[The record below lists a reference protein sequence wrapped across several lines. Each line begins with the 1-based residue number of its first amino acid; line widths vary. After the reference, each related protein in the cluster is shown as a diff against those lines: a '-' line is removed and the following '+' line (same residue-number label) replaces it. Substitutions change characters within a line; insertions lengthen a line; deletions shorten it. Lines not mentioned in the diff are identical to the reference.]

1 MKTYNNQKQ
10 SKPTPLVAVLPNS
23 ILNTTTRNK
32 IYLVL
37 FVCFTLLLLQTNA
50 QTPIVN
56 VSMGNT
62 AATTSNSYT
71 ASGAVGSSF
80 SGTNYNYTFG
90 AATQGTNNQKQL
102 NSLTIGQEIYSYVQ
116 NANSF
121 VKIRRV
127 NNSVVSGT
135 RTLLWV
141 EKNNVAGGSG
151 NKIAVVPQYNDNME
165 SVFDGNSLN
174 QGTDNLF
181 ANQGDGNGNN
191 NNIERLDV
199 IFAGGV
205 ISTYNDKVG
214 FALFER
220 GADNEHDPFVIAAV
234 TSIDQNGNPTGYA
247 NPKRVNT
254 GNWGNIASS
263 ATDYYVVRKN
273 PATESNLR
281 MSTSGKQNIGGV
293 FITFKDLGIA
303 TGVKIYGY
311 SIIGYD
317 LPACATAA
325 NLVDYSNNTYFPTN
339 TSSATSQGG
348 IDLIALTGVL
358 SAPEGIILPP
368 TANNIEIPSM
378 MNTAPLTAISPLDAT
393 AASGNIAS
401 YTIISIPS
409 ALQGSLHLCNSN
421 NCNPIVTGQVLTPAE
436 INMLSFVPNPSF
448 VGSIVYNYSATDS
461 HNQVSNVATYTIP
474 VTSTTQVVLPVNI
487 VSFTGNI
494 NNKLVQ
500 LNWQTS
506 QENNSSYFEVQR
518 SSNGSNFEPISTV
531 TAKGNIGTI
540 STYQDKDDLFFYTG
554 KVVYYRLKMVDTDG
568 KYKFSKVLVI
578 IPNTASTVNTL
589 KAWPLPFTA
598 QLTAGYS
605 SELSGEIKVN
615 LTNMNGSRVA
625 SSSATV
631 QKGYNSISINQA
643 QTIPSGTYLLTIT
656 SNGKTESIKVVKQ

>member
-80 SGTNYNYTFG
+80 SETNYNYTFG

-127 NNSVVSGT
+127 NNSIVSGT

-254 GNWGNIASS
+254 GNWGNIPSS

-615 LTNMNGSRVA
+615 LTNINGSRVA

>member
-62 AATTSNSYT
+62 AATTSNSYI

-90 AATQGTNNQKQL
+90 AATQATNNQKQL

-127 NNSVVSGT
+127 NNSIVSGT
-135 RTLLWV
+135 RTLLLV

-254 GNWGNIASS
+254 GNWGNIPSS

>member
-90 AATQGTNNQKQL
+90 AATQATNNQKQL

-127 NNSVVSGT
+127 NNSIVSGT
-135 RTLLWV
+135 RTLLCV

-254 GNWGNIASS
+254 GNWGNIPSS

-421 NCNPIVTGQVLTPAE
+421 NCNPIVTGQVLTPVE

>member
-127 NNSVVSGT
+127 NNSIVSGT

>member
-127 NNSVVSGT
+127 NNSIVSGT

-254 GNWGNIASS
+254 GNWGNIPSS

-615 LTNMNGSRVA
+615 LTNINGSRVA

>member
-50 QTPIVN
+50 QTSIVN

-90 AATQGTNNQKQL
+90 AATQATNNQKQL

-254 GNWGNIASS
+254 GNWGNIPSS

-317 LPACATAA
+317 LPASATAA

-393 AASGNIAS
+393 AASGNISS

>member
-1 MKTYNNQKQ
+1 MKTYNNQLHNNP
-10 SKPTPLVAVLPNS
+10 STIEAVLPNS
-23 ILNTTTRNK
+23 ILLTANRLS
-32 IYLVL
+32 IYLL
-37 FVCFTLLLLQTNA
+37 LLVCFTFLLLNTHA

-56 VSMGNT
+56 ASMENVATT
-62 AATTSNSYT
+62 AATSYN
-71 ASGAVGSSF
+71 ASGAAGSSF
-80 SGTNYNYTFG
+80 SGNNYNYTFG
-90 AATQGTNNQKQL
+90 TATQAANNQKKL
-102 NSLTIGQEIYSYVQ
+102 NSLTIGQEVYSYVQ
-116 NANSF
+116 NANSI

-127 NNSVVSGT
+127 NNGIVSGK
-135 RTLLWV
+135 RSLLWL
-141 EKNNVAGGSG
+141 EKNIVAGGSA
-151 NKIAVVPQYNDNME
+151 NKIAVLPQYNDNME
-165 SVFDGNSLN
+165 LVFDGNSLN

-205 ISTYNDKVG
+205 ISTYNNKVG

-220 GADNEHDPFVIAAV
+220 GADNEHDPFVIAAI
-234 TSIDQNGNPTGYA
+234 TSIDQNGNPTAYGKPLRI
-247 NPKRVNT
+247 NS
-254 GNWGNIASS
+254 GNWGNIPSS
-263 ATDYYVVRKN
+263 AVDYYVARRD
-273 PATESNLR
+273 PLTESNLR

-293 FITFKDLGIA
+293 FITLKDLGIA

-311 SIIGYD
+311 SVMGCD
-317 LPACATAA
+317 LPSCATAA
-325 NLVDYSNNTYFPTN
+325 DLVDYTNSTYFPTN

-368 TANNIEIPSM
+368 TADNIEIPSM
-378 MNTAPLTAISPLDAT
+378 MNTSTLTAIAPLDAT
-393 AASGNIAS
+393 AASGNIEL
-401 YTIISIPS
+401 YTIVSIPS
-409 ALQGSLHLCNSN
+409 ASQGSLHLCNN
-421 NCNPIVTGQVLTPAE
+421 GNCNPIVAGQVLTPAE

-448 VGSIVYNYSATDS
+448 TGSIVFNYSATDS
-461 HNQVSNVATYTIP
+461 HQQVSNIATYTIP
-474 VTSTTQVVLPVNI
+474 VTSTTQSLLPINM

-506 QENNSSYFEVQR
+506 QESNSSYYEVQR
-518 SSNGSNFEPISTV
+518 SSNGSNYEPISTI
-531 TAKGNIGTI
+531 TANGNIGTL
-540 STYQDKDDLFFYTG
+540 SNYKEKDDLFFYTG

-568 KYKFSKVLVI
+568 KFKFSKVLVI
-578 IPNTASTVNTL
+578 KINNATTVNIL
-589 KAWPLPFTA
+589 KAFPLPFSS

-615 LTNMNGSRVA
+615 LTSVNGSRVA
-625 SSSATV
+625 SSTATV

-656 SNGKTESIKVVKQ
+656 GNGKSESIKVVKQ

>member
-1 MKTYNNQKQ
+1 MKTYNNQLHNNP
-10 SKPTPLVAVLPNS
+10 STIEAVLPNS
-23 ILNTTTRNK
+23 ILLTANRLS
-32 IYLVL
+32 IYLL
-37 FVCFTLLLLQTNA
+37 LLVCFTFLLLNTHA

-56 VSMGNT
+56 ASMENVATT
-62 AATTSNSYT
+62 AATSYN
-71 ASGAVGSSF
+71 ASGAAGSSF
-80 SGTNYNYTFG
+80 SGNNYNYTFG
-90 AATQGTNNQKQL
+90 TATQAANNQKKL
-102 NSLTIGQEIYSYVQ
+102 NSLTIGQEVYSYVQ
-116 NANSF
+116 NANSI

-127 NNSVVSGT
+127 NNGIVSGK
-135 RTLLWV
+135 RSLLWL
-141 EKNNVAGGSG
+141 EKNIVAGGSA
-151 NKIAVVPQYNDNME
+151 NKIAVLPQYNDNME
-165 SVFDGNSLN
+165 LVFDGNSLN

-205 ISTYNDKVG
+205 ISTYNNKVG

-220 GADNEHDPFVIAAV
+220 GADNEHDPFVIAAI
-234 TSIDQNGNPTGYA
+234 TSIDQNGNPTAYGKPLRI
-247 NPKRVNT
+247 NS
-254 GNWGNIASS
+254 GNWGNIPSS
-263 ATDYYVVRKN
+263 AVDYYVARRD
-273 PATESNLR
+273 PLTESNLR

-293 FITFKDLGIA
+293 FITLKDLGIA

-311 SIIGYD
+311 SVMGYD
-317 LPACATAA
+317 LPSCATAA
-325 NLVDYSNNTYFPTN
+325 DLVDYTNSTYFPTN

-368 TANNIEIPSM
+368 TADNIEIPSM
-378 MNTAPLTAISPLDAT
+378 MNTSTLTAIAPLDAT
-393 AASGNIAS
+393 AASGNIEL
-401 YTIISIPS
+401 YTIVSIPS
-409 ALQGSLHLCNSN
+409 ASQGSLHLCNN
-421 NCNPIVTGQVLTPAE
+421 GNCNPIVAGQVLTPAE

-448 VGSIVYNYSATDS
+448 TGSIVFNYSATDS
-461 HNQVSNVATYTIP
+461 HQQVSNIATYTIP
-474 VTSTTQVVLPVNI
+474 VTSTTQSLLPINM

-506 QENNSSYFEVQR
+506 QENNSSYYEVQR
-518 SSNGSNFEPISTV
+518 SSNGSNYEPISTI
-531 TAKGNIGTI
+531 TANGNIGTL
-540 STYQDKDDLFFYTG
+540 SNYKEKDDLFFYTG

-568 KYKFSKVLVI
+568 KFKFSKVLVI
-578 IPNTASTVNTL
+578 KINNATTVNIL
-589 KAWPLPFTA
+589 KAFPLPFSS

-615 LTNMNGSRVA
+615 LTTVNGSRVA
-625 SSSATV
+625 SSTATV

-656 SNGKTESIKVVKQ
+656 GNGKSESIKVVKQ

>member
-1 MKTYNNQKQ
+1 MKTYNNQLHKNP
-10 SKPTPLVAVLPNS
+10 STIEAVLPNS
-23 ILNTTTRNK
+23 ILLTANRLS
-32 IYLVL
+32 IYLL
-37 FVCFTLLLLQTNA
+37 LLVCFTFLLLNTHA

-56 VSMGNT
+56 ASMENVATT
-62 AATTSNSYT
+62 AATSYN
-71 ASGAVGSSF
+71 ASGAAGSSF
-80 SGTNYNYTFG
+80 SGNNYNYTFG
-90 AATQGTNNQKQL
+90 TATQAANNQKKL
-102 NSLTIGQEIYSYVQ
+102 NSLTIGQEVYSYVQ
-116 NANSF
+116 NANSI

-127 NNSVVSGT
+127 NNGIVSGK
-135 RTLLWV
+135 RSLLWL
-141 EKNNVAGGSG
+141 EKNIVAGGSA
-151 NKIAVVPQYNDNME
+151 NKIAVLPQYNDNME
-165 SVFDGNSLN
+165 LVFDGNSLN

-205 ISTYNDKVG
+205 ISTYNNKVG

-220 GADNEHDPFVIAAV
+220 GADNEHDPFVIAAI
-234 TSIDQNGNPTGYA
+234 TSIDQNGNPTAYGKPLRI
-247 NPKRVNT
+247 NS
-254 GNWGNIASS
+254 GNWGNIPSS
-263 ATDYYVVRKN
+263 AVDYYVARRD
-273 PATESNLR
+273 PLTESNLR

-293 FITFKDLGIA
+293 FITLKDLGIA

-311 SIIGYD
+311 SVMGYD
-317 LPACATAA
+317 LPSCATAA
-325 NLVDYSNNTYFPTN
+325 DLVDYTNSTYFPTN

-368 TANNIEIPSM
+368 TADNIEIPSM
-378 MNTAPLTAISPLDAT
+378 MNTSTLTAIAPLDAT
-393 AASGNIAS
+393 AASGNIEL
-401 YTIISIPS
+401 YTIVSIPS
-409 ALQGSLHLCNSN
+409 ASQGSLHLCNN
-421 NCNPIVTGQVLTPAE
+421 GNCNPIVAGQVLTPAE

-448 VGSIVYNYSATDS
+448 TGSIVFNYSATDS
-461 HNQVSNVATYTIP
+461 HQQVSNIATYTIP
-474 VTSTTQVVLPVNI
+474 VTSTTQSLLPINM

-506 QENNSSYFEVQR
+506 QENNSSYYEVQR
-518 SSNGSNFEPISTV
+518 SSNGSNYEPISTI
-531 TAKGNIGTI
+531 TANGNIGTL
-540 STYQDKDDLFFYTG
+540 SNYKEKDDLFFYTG

-568 KYKFSKVLVI
+568 KFKFSKVLVI
-578 IPNTASTVNTL
+578 KINNATTVNIL
-589 KAWPLPFTA
+589 KAFPLPFSS

-615 LTNMNGSRVA
+615 LTSVNGSRVA
-625 SSSATV
+625 SSTATV

-656 SNGKTESIKVVKQ
+656 GNGKSESIKVVKQ

>member
-50 QTPIVN
+50 QTSIVN

-90 AATQGTNNQKQL
+90 AATQATNNQKQL

-127 NNSVVSGT
+127 NNSIVSGT

-254 GNWGNIASS
+254 GNWGNIPSS

-615 LTNMNGSRVA
+615 LTNINGSRVA

>member
-90 AATQGTNNQKQL
+90 AATQATNNQKQL

-127 NNSVVSGT
+127 NNSIVSGT

-254 GNWGNIASS
+254 GNWGNIPSS

-409 ALQGSLHLCNSN
+409 ALQGSLHLCNNN
-421 NCNPIVTGQVLTPAE
+421 NCNPIVTGQVLTPVE

-656 SNGKTESIKVVKQ
+656 SNGKSESIKVVKQ

>member
-1 MKTYNNQKQ
+1 MKTYNNQLNNK
-10 SKPTPLVAVLPNS
+10 SSVIAAVLPGS
-23 ILNTTTRNK
+23 ILTTKNRGS
-32 IYLVL
+32 IY
-37 FVCFTLLLLQTNA
+37 LLLLLCITFLLQQANA

-56 VSMGNT
+56 VSIGNI
-62 AATTSNSYT
+62 AATTATSYNT
-71 ASGAVGSSF
+71 SGAVGSSF
-80 SGTNYNYTFG
+80 SATNYNYTFG
-90 AATQGTNNQKQL
+90 TATQAVNNQKKL
-102 NSLTIGQEIYSYVQ
+102 NSLTMGQEIYSYVQ

-121 VKIRRV
+121 VKIRRI
-127 NNSVVSGT
+127 NNSIVTGK
-135 RTLLWV
+135 RTLLWL
-141 EKNNVAGGSG
+141 EKNTVAGGSA
-151 NKIAVVPQYNDNME
+151 NKVAVVPQYNDNME

-205 ISTYNDKVG
+205 ISTYNNKVG

-247 NPKRVNT
+247 NPVRVNT
-254 GNWGNIASS
+254 GNWGNIPNS
-263 ATDYYVVRKN
+263 ALDYYVVRRN
-273 PATESNLR
+273 PLTEPNLR

-293 FITFKDLGIA
+293 FITLKDLGIA

-311 SIIGYD
+311 SVIGYD
-317 LPACATAA
+317 LPAGAIAA
-325 NLVDYSNNTYFPTN
+325 NLVDYTNNTYFPTN

-368 TANNIEIPSM
+368 TAENIQIPSM
-378 MNTAPLTAISPLDAT
+378 MNTSSLTAISPLDAT
-393 AASGNIAS
+393 AASGNIEF
-401 YTIISIPS
+401 YTIVSVPS
-409 ALQGSLHLCNSN
+409 ASQGLLHLCNN
-421 NCNPIVTGQVLTPAE
+421 DNCNPILAGQVLAPAE
-436 INMLSFVPNPSF
+436 INMLSFVPNPSYNGTVEF
-448 VGSIVYNYSATDS
+448 NYSATDS
-461 HNQVSNVATYTIP
+461 HQQVSNIATYTIP
-474 VTSTTQVVLPVNI
+474 VTSTTQSVLPVNI

-518 SSNGSNFEPISTV
+518 SSNGSNFESISTI

-540 STYQDKDDLFFYTG
+540 SSYQEKDDLFFYTG
-554 KVVYYRLKMVDTDG
+554 NIVYYRLKMVDTDG
-568 KYKFSKVLVI
+568 KFKFSKVLMI
-578 IPNTASTVNTL
+578 KLNNATSINIL
-589 KAWPLPFTA
+589 KAWPLPFSL
-598 QLTAGYS
+598 QLTAAYS
-605 SELSGEIKVN
+605 SDVSGEIKIN
-615 LTNMNGSRVA
+615 LTNMNGSMVAA
-625 SSSATV
+625 SSAKV
-631 QKGYNSISINQA
+631 QKGYNNISINQA

-656 SNGKTESIKVVKQ
+656 TNGKSETIKVVKQ

>member
-1 MKTYNNQKQ
+1 MKTCYYQPQNQHITK
-10 SKPTPLVAVLPNS
+10 VAVLPNS
-23 ILNTTTRNK
+23 ILNTTTRNG
-32 IYLVL
+32 IYILL
-37 FVCFTLLLLQTNA
+37 FICFTLLILQANA
-50 QTPIVN
+50 QTPIVT
-56 VSMGNT
+56 VSIGNA
-62 AATTSNSYT
+62 AATTSVSYN
-71 ASGAVGSSF
+71 ASGAVNSSF
-80 SGTNYNYTFG
+80 SGNNYNYTFG
-90 AATQGTNNQKQL
+90 NATQATNNQKKL
-102 NSLTIGQEIYSYVQ
+102 NSLTIGQEIYSYVE

-127 NNSVVSGT
+127 NNSVVSGN
-135 RTLLWV
+135 RSLLWV
-141 EKNNVAGGSG
+141 EKNNVTGGSA
-151 NKIAVVPQYNDNME
+151 NKITVVPQYNDNME
-165 SVFDGNSLN
+165 SVFNGNSLN

-205 ISTYNDKVG
+205 ISTYNNKVG

-247 NPKRVNT
+247 NPIRVNT
-254 GNWGNIASS
+254 GNWGNIPSS
-263 ATDYYVVRKN
+263 ATDYYVVRRN

-311 SIIGYD
+311 SVIGYD
-317 LPACATAA
+317 LPARATAA
-325 NLVDYSNNTYFPTN
+325 NLVDYTDNTYFPTN
-339 TSSATSQGG
+339 TSAATSQGG

-378 MNTAPLTAISPLDAT
+378 MNTALLTAISPLDAT
-393 AASGNIAS
+393 AASGNIES
-401 YTIISIPS
+401 YTIVSIPS
-409 ALQGSLHLCNSN
+409 ASQGSLHLCNSG
-421 NCNPIVTGQVLTPAE
+421 NCNPVVAGQVLTPAE
-436 INMLSFVPNPSF
+436 INMLSFVPNPSYT
-448 VGSIVYNYSATDS
+448 GTIVFNYSATDS
-461 HNQVSNVATYTIP
+461 HNQLSNVATYTIP
-474 VTSTTQVVLPVNI
+474 VTSTTHVVLPVNI
-487 VSFTGNI
+487 LSFTGNI

-518 SSNGSNFEPISTV
+518 SSIGSDFEPISTI

-540 STYQDKDDLFFYTG
+540 STYQEKDDLFFYTG

-578 IPNTASTVNTL
+578 KPNTASTVNTL
-589 KAWPLPFTA
+589 KVWPLPFTS

-605 SELSGEIKVN
+605 SELSGEITVN

-656 SNGKTESIKVVKQ
+656 SNGKSESIKVVKQ

>member
-1 MKTYNNQKQ
+1 MKTYNNQLHNNP
-10 SKPTPLVAVLPNS
+10 STIEAVLPNS
-23 ILNTTTRNK
+23 ILLTANRLS
-32 IYLVL
+32 IYLL
-37 FVCFTLLLLQTNA
+37 LLVCFTFLLLNTHA

-56 VSMGNT
+56 ASMENVATT
-62 AATTSNSYT
+62 AATSYN
-71 ASGAVGSSF
+71 ASGAAGSSF
-80 SGTNYNYTFG
+80 SGNNYNYTFG
-90 AATQGTNNQKQL
+90 TATQAANNQKKL
-102 NSLTIGQEIYSYVQ
+102 NSLTIGQEVYSYVQ
-116 NANSF
+116 NANSI

-127 NNSVVSGT
+127 NNGIVSGK
-135 RTLLWV
+135 RSLLWL
-141 EKNNVAGGSG
+141 EKNIVAGGSA
-151 NKIAVVPQYNDNME
+151 NKIAVLPQYNDNME
-165 SVFDGNSLN
+165 LVFDGNSLN

-205 ISTYNDKVG
+205 ISTYNNKVG

-220 GADNEHDPFVIAAV
+220 GADNEHDPFVIAAI
-234 TSIDQNGNPTGYA
+234 TSIDQNGNPTAYGKPLRI
-247 NPKRVNT
+247 NS
-254 GNWGNIASS
+254 GNWGNIPSS
-263 ATDYYVVRKN
+263 AVDYYVARRD
-273 PATESNLR
+273 PLTESNLR

-293 FITFKDLGIA
+293 FITLKDLGIA

-311 SIIGYD
+311 SVMGYD
-317 LPACATAA
+317 LPSCATAA
-325 NLVDYSNNTYFPTN
+325 DLVDYTNSTYFPTN

-368 TANNIEIPSM
+368 TADNIEIPSM
-378 MNTAPLTAISPLDAT
+378 MNTSTLTAIAPLDAT
-393 AASGNIAS
+393 AASGNIEL
-401 YTIISIPS
+401 YTIVSIPS
-409 ALQGSLHLCNSN
+409 ASQGSLHLCNN
-421 NCNPIVTGQVLTPAE
+421 GNCNPIVAGQVLTPAE

-448 VGSIVYNYSATDS
+448 TGSIVFNYSATDS
-461 HNQVSNVATYTIP
+461 HQQVSNIATYTIP
-474 VTSTTQVVLPVNI
+474 VTSTTQSLLPINM

-506 QENNSSYFEVQR
+506 QENNSSYYEVQR
-518 SSNGSNFEPISTV
+518 SSNGSNYEPISTI
-531 TAKGNIGTI
+531 TANGNIGTL
-540 STYQDKDDLFFYTG
+540 SNYKEKDDLFFNTG

-568 KYKFSKVLVI
+568 KFKFSKVLVI
-578 IPNTASTVNTL
+578 KINNATTVNIL
-589 KAWPLPFTA
+589 KAFPLPFSS

-615 LTNMNGSRVA
+615 LTTVNGSRVA
-625 SSSATV
+625 SSTATV

-656 SNGKTESIKVVKQ
+656 GNGKSESIKVVKQ

>member
-90 AATQGTNNQKQL
+90 AATQATNNQKQL

-127 NNSVVSGT
+127 NNSIVSGT

-254 GNWGNIASS
+254 GNWGNIPSS

-554 KVVYYRLKMVDTDG
+554 KVVYYRLKIVDTDG

>member
-90 AATQGTNNQKQL
+90 AATQATNNQKQL

-578 IPNTASTVNTL
+578 IPNTASTVDTL

-615 LTNMNGSRVA
+615 LTNINGSRVA

>member
-1 MKTYNNQKQ
+1 MKTYNNQSHNQ
-10 SKPTPLVAVLPNS
+10 PATIVAVLPNS
-23 ILNTTTRNK
+23 ILNTTTRNR

-37 FVCFTLLLLQTNA
+37 FVCFTLLMLQTNA

-56 VSMGNT
+56 VSIGNT
-62 AATTSNSYT
+62 AATTSISYN
-71 ASGAVGSSF
+71 ASGADGSSF

-90 AATQGTNNQKQL
+90 AATQATNNQKQL
-102 NSLTIGQEIYSYVQ
+102 KSLTIGQEIYTYVQ
-116 NANSF
+116 HANSF

-127 NNSVVSGT
+127 NNNVVSGN
-135 RTLLWV
+135 RSLLWV
-141 EKNNVAGGSG
+141 EKNNVTGGSG

-205 ISTYNDKVG
+205 ISTYNNKVG

-220 GADNEHDPFVIAAV
+220 GADNAHDPFVIAAV
-234 TSIDQNGNPTGYA
+234 TAIDQNGNPTGYA
-247 NPKRVNT
+247 NPIRVNT
-254 GNWGNIASS
+254 GNWGNIPSS
-263 ATDYYVVRKN
+263 ATDYYVLRRN

-311 SIIGYD
+311 SVIGYD
-317 LPACATAA
+317 LPAGATAA
-325 NLVDYSNNTYFPTN
+325 NLVDYTNNAYFPVN
-339 TSSATSQGG
+339 TSAATTQGG

-378 MNTAPLTAISPLDAT
+378 MNTATLTAISPLDAT
-393 AASGNIAS
+393 AATGNISS
-401 YTIISIPS
+401 YTIVTIPS
-409 ALQGSLHLCNSN
+409 ASQGSLHICNSG
-421 NCNPIVTGQVLTPAE
+421 NCNPVEAGQLLTSAE

-448 VGSIVYNYSATDS
+448 NGTIVFNYSATDS

-518 SSNGSNFEPISTV
+518 SSNGSNFEPISTI
-531 TAKGNIGTI
+531 TAKGNIGTL
-540 STYQDKDDLFFYTG
+540 STYQEKDDLFFYTG

-568 KYKFSKVLVI
+568 KFKFSKVLVI
-578 IPNTASTVNTL
+578 TPNTASTVNTL
-589 KAWPLPFTA
+589 KAWPLPFTS

-615 LTNMNGSRVA
+615 LTNMNGSRMA

-631 QKGYNSISINQA
+631 QKGYNSININQA

-656 SNGKTESIKVVKQ
+656 SNGKSESIKVVKQ

>member
-90 AATQGTNNQKQL
+90 AATQATNNQKQL

-127 NNSVVSGT
+127 NNSIVSGT

-141 EKNNVAGGSG
+141 EKNNVVGGSG

-254 GNWGNIASS
+254 GNWGNIPSS

>member
-127 NNSVVSGT
+127 NNSIVSGT

-254 GNWGNIASS
+254 GNWGNIPSS

>member
-1 MKTYNNQKQ
+1 MKTYNNELNNY
-10 SKPTPLVAVLPNS
+10 PAAIAAVLPNT
-23 ILNTTTRNK
+23 ILTTKNRIS
-32 IYLVL
+32 IYLL
-37 FVCFTLLLLQTNA
+37 LLLCFTLVLQHTNA

-56 VSMGNT
+56 VSIENI
-62 AATTSNSYT
+62 AATAGSSYN

-80 SGTNYNYTFG
+80 SGTNYSYSFG
-90 AATQGTNNQKQL
+90 TATQGANNQKKL

-116 NANSF
+116 NANSI

-127 NNSVVSGT
+127 NNSIVSGK
-135 RTLLWV
+135 RSLLWL
-141 EKNNVAGGSG
+141 EKDAVSGGAA
-151 NKIAVVPQYNDNME
+151 NKVAVVPQYNDNME

-205 ISTYNDKVG
+205 ISTYSNKVG

-247 NPKRVNT
+247 NPIRVSA
-254 GNWGNIASS
+254 GNWGNIPSS
-263 ATDYYVVRKN
+263 AIDYYVVRRD
-273 PATESNLR
+273 PLTESNLR
-281 MSTSGKQNIGGV
+281 MSVSGKQNIGGV
-293 FITFKDLGIA
+293 FITFKDLGI
-303 TGVKIYGY
+303 TSGIKIYGY
-311 SIIGYD
+311 SVIGYD
-317 LPACATAA
+317 LPAGATAS
-325 NLVDYSNNTYFPTN
+325 NLVDYTNNTYFPTK

-358 SAPEGIILPP
+358 CSPEGIILPP

-378 MNTAPLTAISPLDAT
+378 MNTATLTAISPLDAT
-393 AASGNIAS
+393 AASGNIES

-409 ALQGSLHLCNSN
+409 ALQGSLHLCNN
-421 NCNPIVTGQVLTPAE
+421 GNCTPVVAGQVLTPAE

-448 VGSIVYNYSATDS
+448 IGSIIFNYSATDS
-461 HNQVSNVATYTIP
+461 HQQVSNIATYTIP
-474 VTSTTQVVLPVNI
+474 VTSTTQSVLPVNM

-506 QENNSSYFEVQR
+506 QESNSSYYEVQR
-518 SSNGSNFEPISTV
+518 SNNGSNYEPISTI
-531 TAKGNIGTI
+531 TAKGNISTL
-540 STYQDKDDLFFYTG
+540 STYQEKDDLFFYTG

-568 KYKFSKVLVI
+568 KFKFSKVLVI
-578 IPNTASTVNTL
+578 KLNTAASANSL
-589 KAWPLPFTA
+589 KAWPLPFSS

-605 SELSGEIKVN
+605 SELSGEVKIN

-625 SSSATV
+625 SSAATV

-656 SNGKTESIKVVKQ
+656 SNGKSESIKVVKQ

>member
-1 MKTYNNQKQ
+1 MKTYNNKLHNQ
-10 SKPTPLVAVLPNS
+10 PTTIVTVLPNS
-23 ILNTTTRNK
+23 ILNTTTRNR

-37 FVCFTLLLLQTNA
+37 FVCFTLLLLQINA

-56 VSMGNT
+56 VSIGNT
-62 AATTSNSYT
+62 AATTSTSYN

-90 AATQGTNNQKQL
+90 TATQANNNKKKL
-102 NSLTIGQEIYSYVQ
+102 NSLTVGQEVYSYVD

-127 NNSVVSGT
+127 NNSIVSGN
-135 RTLLWV
+135 RSLLWV
-141 EKNNVAGGSG
+141 EKNNVAGGSA

-205 ISTYNDKVG
+205 ISTYNNKVG

-247 NPKRVNT
+247 SPLRVNT
-254 GNWGNIASS
+254 ANWGNIPSS
-263 ATDYYVVRKN
+263 AIDYYVVRRN

-311 SIIGYD
+311 SVIAYD
-317 LPACATAA
+317 LPAGATGA
-325 NLVDYSNNTYFPTN
+325 NLVDYTNNAYFPTN
-339 TSSATSQGG
+339 TSAATSQGG

-368 TANNIEIPSM
+368 TANNIEIPAM
-378 MNTAPLTAISPLDAT
+378 MNTALLTAISPLDAT
-393 AASGNIAS
+393 AASGNIATYS
-401 YTIISIPS
+401 IVSIPS
-409 ALQGSLHLCNSN
+409 ASQGSLQLCNSG
-421 NCNPIVTGQVLTPAE
+421 NCNLVVAGQVLTPAE

-448 VGSIVYNYSATDS
+448 NGTIVFNYSATDS

-474 VTSTTQVVLPVNI
+474 VTSTTQVVLPVNL

-518 SSNGSNFEPISTV
+518 SSNGSNFEPIATIA
-531 TAKGNIGTI
+531 AKGNIGTV
-540 STYQDKDDLFFYTG
+540 SNYQEKDDLFFYTG

-568 KYKFSKVLVI
+568 KFKFSKVLLI
-578 IPNTASTVNTL
+578 KPNTASTVNTL
-589 KAWPLPFTA
+589 KAWPLPFTS

-625 SSSATV
+625 SSSATI

-656 SNGKTESIKVVKQ
+656 SNGKSESIKVVKQ

>member
-90 AATQGTNNQKQL
+90 AATQATNNQKQL

-127 NNSVVSGT
+127 NNSIVSGT

-578 IPNTASTVNTL
+578 IPNTASTVDTL

-615 LTNMNGSRVA
+615 LTNINGSRVA